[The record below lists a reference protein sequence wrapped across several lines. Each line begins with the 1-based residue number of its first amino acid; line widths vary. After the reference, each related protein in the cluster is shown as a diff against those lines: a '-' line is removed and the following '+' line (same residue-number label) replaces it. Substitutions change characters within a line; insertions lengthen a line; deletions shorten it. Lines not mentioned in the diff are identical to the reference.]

1 MTETTIQMIAQAIIA
16 NTKVLQSLV
25 DALPHEV
32 KQSVAEVVHPTP
44 APAPAVKVAEP
55 SPGLASMHEMT
66 KTLEPKVTVAE
77 PAPVVAAPVM
87 PAPPTFEAPV
97 PTPSAVT
104 VPFHDGKSLIDY
116 VMGVYKVL
124 GPQKGAGIQNVLT
137 NLGYQNINDVKSE
150 HYAALYAGIEALKG

>member
-25 DALPHEV
+25 DALPHDV

-55 SPGLASMHEMT
+55 SPGLSSMHEMT
-66 KTLEPKVTVAE
+66 KTISEKVE
-77 PAPVVAAPVM
+77 PAPVAAAPVM
-87 PAPPTFEAPV
+87 PAPPTFEAPAPAPAPV
-97 PTPSAVT
+97 ASA
-104 VPFHDGKSLIDY
+104 VPFHDSKSLIDY

-137 NLGYQNINDVKSE
+137 SLGYQNINDVKSE
-150 HYAALYAGIEALKG
+150 HYAALHAGIEALKG

>member
-25 DALPHEV
+25 DALPHDV

-55 SPGLASMHEMT
+55 SPGLSSMHEMT
-66 KTLEPKVTVAE
+66 KLISEKVE
-77 PAPVVAAPVM
+77 PAPVAAVPVM
-87 PAPPTFEAPV
+87 PAPPTFEAPAPAPAPV
-97 PTPSAVT
+97 ASA
-104 VPFHDGKSLIDY
+104 VPFHDSKSLIDY

-137 NLGYQNINDVKSE
+137 SLGYQNINDVKSE
-150 HYAALYAGIEALKG
+150 HYAALHAGIEALKG

>member
-25 DALPHEV
+25 DALPHDV

-55 SPGLASMHEMT
+55 SPGLSSMHEMT
-66 KTLEPKVTVAE
+66 KLISEKVE
-77 PAPVVAAPVM
+77 PAPVAVAPVM
-87 PAPPTFEAPV
+87 PAPPTFEAPAPAPV
-97 PTPSAVT
+97 ASA

-137 NLGYQNINDVKSE
+137 SLGYQNINDVKSE
-150 HYAALYAGIEALKG
+150 HYAALHAGIEALKG